1 MITKRVSKH
10 QPLWRRICSLCT
22 ILILLI
28 LNLTGC
34 GPSEAELAATA
45 TQVAHVIFATQTAEA
60 PTFTPTP
67 TATSTSTN
75 TPTSTPTET
84 PTATATPTQTP
95 TPTLTPS
102 PTNTPTETPLP
113 TDTPTATT
121 TPTPKP
127 TLEPQPTT
135 PPTAESSGSDYV
147 TIYYRSNPNEV
158 LGVFPERPFDGKALY
173 NNMVRMQ
180 HSINAM
186 RGALDGAGRGDAA
199 SCATYTQSY
208 EAILNSGVFY
218 SDVPGDWQ
226 DIDFAYVVSF
236 IYSLD
241 RTRPAYLSCV
251 NSGIVDS
258 FNLGLAMTAMDDTL
272 SLLNPATAAAA
283 AKQ

>member
-1 MITKRVSKH
+1 MVSKWESDN
-10 QPLWRRICSLCT
+10 QPPWQKICLLCV
-22 ILILLI
+22 ILVMLT
-28 LNLTGC
+28 LNLAGC
-34 GPSEAELAATA
+34 GPSEEELAAQA
-45 TQVAHVIFATQTAEA
+45 TQVAHDIFATQTAQA
-60 PTFTPTP
+60 PTFTPTA
-67 TATSTSTN
+67 TATPTSTN

-84 PTATATPTQTP
+84 PTATATPTKTP

-113 TDTPTATT
+113 TDTPTPTK
-121 TPTPKP
+121 TPTPRP
-127 TLEPQPTT
+127 TSPPQPTAT
-135 PPTAESSGSDYV
+135 TTAESSGNDYV

-158 LGVFPERPFDGKALY
+158 LGVFPQRPFDGKTLY
-173 NNMVRMQ
+173 NNMVKMQ
-180 HSINAM
+180 QSINAM
-186 RGALDGAGRGDAA
+186 RNALDGAGRGDAA

-218 SDVPGDWQ
+218 DDVPGDWQ
-226 DIDFAYVVSF
+226 DIDFAYVLSF

-241 RTRPAYLSCV
+241 RTRPAYLSCI